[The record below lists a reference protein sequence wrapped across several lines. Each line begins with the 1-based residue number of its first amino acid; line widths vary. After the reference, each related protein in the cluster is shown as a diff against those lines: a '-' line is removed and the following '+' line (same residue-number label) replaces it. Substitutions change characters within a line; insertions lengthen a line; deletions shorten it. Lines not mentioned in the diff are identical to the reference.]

1 MGHTLD
7 EYISHLV
14 HRAMECDATVYIFG
28 QSDEGRI
35 RNIHRNQ
42 GSIGSWRI
50 ENGRGADG
58 GIFIQYPDDSWDMLL
73 MAFLGQSI
81 SSTEGGY
88 ERGESLT
95 NHMEGHGR
103 IPVEGPAEP
112 LPDNSDL
119 ALIPRIAIVALE
131 FGKVDDDVTQPHKV
145 HLCNMTNEPVPIKGW
160 RITFKDDS
168 FFPIDIEE
176 VLPPMG
182 GRIIVDVPCILVTA
196 TTDEL
201 KLQDASE
208 KTWDSVSITERD
220 RERSGSMIYFGR
232 WIAKRP

>member
-1 MGHTLD
+1 MGHNLD

-14 HRAMECDATVYIFG
+14 NRAMECDATVYIFG

-131 FGKVDDDVTQPHKV
+131 FGKVDDDVAQPHKV

-160 RITFKDDS
+160 RIRFKDDS
-168 FFPIDIEE
+168 FFPIDNEE
-176 VLPPMG
+176 VLPRRG
-182 GRIIVDVPCILVTA
+182 GRIIVDVPYILVTA
-196 TTDEL
+196 TVERL
-201 KLQDASE
+201 MLQDASE